1 MRMLIYFVVLLM
13 VIGLAGTIQLGG
25 STEKTIILGS
35 LSKNVLNQSYA
46 SNETNTTNQ
55 TNITNQSTT
64 SIAIKSPMSIIPVS
78 NKFKSVDSPNS
89 ISANSITYQFTT

>member
-1 MRMLIYFVVLLM
+1 MRMLIYFMVLLM

-35 LSKNVLNQSYA
+35 LSKNILNQSNA
-46 SNETNTTNQ
+46 SNETNMTNQ
-55 TNITNQSTT
+55 TNIANQSTT
-64 SIAIKSPMSIIPVS
+64 SISIKNPMSIIPVS

-89 ISANSITYQFTT
+89 IQANSITYQFTT